1 MYGEERKAAEFI
13 LHDDERVLWAERRA
27 PRWNARRT
35 CAAGLLVIMAG
46 GLVAAFAAG
55 IINGLV
61 LYVLKLLQLILRE
74 LRSFI
79 RMRQQS
85 VYIFTP
91 EPRD

>member
-1 MYGEERKAAEFI
+1 
-13 LHDDERVLWAERRA
+13 
-27 PRWNARRT
+27 
-35 CAAGLLVIMAG
+35 MAG

-85 VYIFTP
+85 FYIFTP